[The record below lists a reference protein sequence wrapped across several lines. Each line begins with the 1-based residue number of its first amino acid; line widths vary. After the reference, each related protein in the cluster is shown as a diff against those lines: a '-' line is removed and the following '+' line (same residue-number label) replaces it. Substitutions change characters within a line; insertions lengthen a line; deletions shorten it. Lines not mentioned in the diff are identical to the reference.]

1 MISKRI
7 YRVIVL
13 LLCTCMAVL
22 PMHAQEIADSLS
34 ARDTLYAS
42 DSLSVCDESVVSD
55 TLDVSDSTARQ
66 TACVP
71 VMSTAEDSL
80 VFQAGEKLEFALQYN
95 FAGLHTDVGYASIQL
110 DTLIFNGENAFLL
123 SAYGKTVKFFDW
135 VFKVREDFKS
145 VFTRDGLRPLKFTR
159 DTYEGG
165 YVAKNT
171 YLYDWAL
178 EEPMIHADIYSS
190 KRGQRSMDIPLTP
203 CTFDLPSLF
212 YYARNMN
219 FDVVEAGR
227 KYPMTFAIDDD
238 VYNVYFILHG
248 RESIKVKDIGHVDVI
263 KFGAK
268 LLEGEVFKG
277 EEDMIIYVSD
287 DMNRLPVFF
296 EAPLLVGRATGRLI
310 AWEGLKHPF
319 IFSE

>member
-1 MISKRI
+1 MTEKYI
-7 YRVIVL
+7 YRIIML

-34 ARDTLYAS
+34 VA
-42 DSLSVCDESVVSD
+42 VSD
-55 TLDVSDSTARQ
+55 TLSVRDSMSRQ

-95 FAGLHTDVGYASIQL
+95 WGALYTDVGYATVIL
-110 DTLIFNGENAFLL
+110 DSLTFNGEEAFQL

-145 VFTRDGLRPLKFTR
+145 WFTRDGLKPLKFTR

-171 YLYDWAL
+171 YLYDWTL
-178 EEPMIHADIYSS
+178 DEPLIHADVYSS
-190 KRGQRSMDIPLTP
+190 KRGQRSLDLPLTP

-212 YYARNMN
+212 YFARNMN
-219 FDVVEAGR
+219 FDVVETGR
-227 KYPMTFAIDDD
+227 RYPMTFAIDDE
-238 VYNVYFILHG
+238 VFNVYFILHG
-248 RESIKVKDIGHVDVI
+248 RETVKVKDIGEVKVI

-277 EEDMIIYVSD
+277 EEDMIIYISD

-310 AWEGLKHPF
+310 GWHGLKYPF
-319 IFSE
+319 SSIITK

>member
-1 MISKRI
+1 MISKHI
-7 YRVIVL
+7 YRVLML

-22 PMHAQEIADSLS
+22 PMHAQEIADS
-34 ARDTLYAS
+34 
-42 DSLSVCDESVVSD
+42 
-55 TLDVSDSTARQ
+55 

-95 FAGLHTDVGYASIQL
+95 FVGLHTDVGYASICL
-110 DTLIFNGENAFLL
+110 DSLTFNGEEAFLIT
-123 SAYGKTVKFFDW
+123 AYGKTVKFFDW

-145 VFTRDGLRPLKFTR
+145 WFTREGFKPLKFTR
-159 DTYEGG
+159 DTYEGV

-171 YLYDWAL
+171 YLYDWSL
-178 EEPMIHADIYSS
+178 DEPLIHADVYSS
-190 KRGQRSMDIPLTP
+190 KRGQRSLDLPLTR

-212 YYARNMN
+212 YFSRNMN
-219 FDVVEAGR
+219 FDVVEPGR
-227 KYPMTFAIDDD
+227 RYPMTFAIDDD

-248 RESIKVKDIGHVDVI
+248 RQTIKVKGIGEVNVI

-277 EEDMIIYVSD
+277 EEDMIIYISD

-296 EAPLLVGRATGRLI
+296 EAPLLVGRATGRLTS
-310 AWEGLKHPF
+310 WEGLKYPF
-319 IFSE
+319 SSITVPETNNKK

>member
-1 MISKRI
+1 
-7 YRVIVL
+7 
-13 LLCTCMAVL
+13 MAVL
-22 PMHAQEIADSLS
+22 PVHAQEIP
-34 ARDTLYAS
+34 
-42 DSLSVCDESVVSD
+42 
-55 TLDVSDSTARQ
+55 
-66 TACVP
+66 ACVP

-95 FAGLHTDVGYASIQL
+95 FFGLHTDVGYASICL
-110 DTLIFNGENAFLL
+110 DSLTFNGEDAFLIT
-123 SAYGKTVKFFDW
+123 AFGKTIKFFDR

-145 VFTRDGLRPLKFTR
+145 WFTRDGLKPLKFTR

-171 YLYDWAL
+171 YLYDWSL
-178 EEPMIHADIYSS
+178 DEPLIHADVYSS
-190 KRGQRSMDIPLTP
+190 KRGQRSLDLPLTR

-212 YYARNMN
+212 YFSRNMN
-219 FDVVEAGR
+219 FDVVEPGR
-227 KYPMTFAIDDD
+227 RYPMTFAIDDD

-248 RESIKVKDIGHVDVI
+248 RQTIKVKGIGHVNVI

-277 EEDMIIYVSD
+277 EEDMIIYISD
-287 DMNRLPVFF
+287 DMNRLPVYF

-310 AWEGLKHPF
+310 GWEGLKHPF
-319 IFSE
+319 IFSEI

>member
-1 MISKRI
+1 MIM
-7 YRVIVL
+7 L

-34 ARDTLYAS
+34 SRDSLYPADTLLIADTLALS
-42 DSLSVCDESVVSD
+42 DSA
-55 TLDVSDSTARQ
+55 ARQ

-71 VMSTAEDSL
+71 VMSTVEDSL
-80 VFQAGEKLEFALQYN
+80 VFQAGERLEFALQYN
-95 FAGLHTDVGYASIQL
+95 FAGLHTDVGYASVQL
-110 DTLIFNGENAFLL
+110 DTLTFNGEEAFLL

-145 VFTRDGLRPLKFTR
+145 VFTRDGLKPLKFTR

-171 YLYDWAL
+171 YFYDWAL
-178 EEPMIHADIYSS
+178 DEPLIHADIYSS
-190 KRGQRSMDIPLTP
+190 KRGQKSLDIPLTP

-212 YYARNMN
+212 YFARNMN
-219 FDVVEAGR
+219 FDVVEPGR

-248 RESIKVKDIGHVDVI
+248 RQTIKVKNLGEVNVI

-277 EEDMIIYVSD
+277 DDDMIIYVSD

-296 EAPLLVGRATGRLI
+296 EAPLLVGKATGCLI
-310 AWEGLKHPF
+310 GWEGLKHPF
-319 IFSE
+319 EYKKL

>member
-13 LLCTCMAVL
+13 LLCTCMAV

-34 ARDTLYAS
+34 ARDTVFAGDTL
-42 DSLSVCDESVVSD
+42 SLGDTLIISD
-55 TLDVSDSTARQ
+55 TLDLSDSTARQ

-80 VFQAGEKLEFALQYN
+80 VFRAGEKLEFALQYN
-95 FAGLHTDVGYASIQL
+95 FAGLHTDVGYASIEL
-110 DTLIFNGENAFLL
+110 DSLVFNGEEAFLL

-135 VFKVREDFKS
+135 VFKVREDFRS
-145 VFTRDGLRPLKFTR
+145 VFTRDGLKPLKFTR

-171 YLYDWAL
+171 YFYDWSL
-178 EEPMIHADIYSS
+178 DEPVIHADIYSS

-212 YYARNMN
+212 YFARNMN
-219 FDVVEAGR
+219 FDVVEPGR